1 MQLDMG
7 ATDAALNRLG
17 AALGLGPEAAAEGIL
32 ALTNASLA
40 AAVRLSLFEKG
51 LHPRDFSLLSFGGA
65 GGLHATEVA
74 DEMGMSEVIF
84 PREPGT
90 LSAYGIMFSD
100 LVQDI
105 SRSRLFTLGSPA
117 LPGLTALIGEL
128 REEAEARLARD
139 GVAPADRV
147 LSVAADMRYLGQ
159 AFELLVPWGDV
170 TTPDTTALASLEARF
185 HDAHRQRFS
194 YSSEGEVVEIVTLRV
209 TATGRLP
216 RPETTAPAP
225 AERASVKGVRKVFAN
240 GIWHQAVIWDR
251 EALKPGDAIEGPAI
265 IEEAFATHYIAAG
278 WKAGLADAGAIIA
291 TRSL

>member
-1 MQLDMG
+1 
-7 ATDAALNRLG
+7 
-17 AALGLGPEAAAEGIL
+17 
-32 ALTNASLA
+32 
-40 AAVRLSLFEKG
+40 
-51 LHPRDFSLLSFGGA
+51 
-65 GGLHATEVA
+65 
-74 DEMGMSEVIF
+74 
-84 PREPGT
+84 
-90 LSAYGIMFSD
+90 
-100 LVQDI
+100 
-105 SRSRLFTLGSPA
+105 
-117 LPGLTALIGEL
+117 
-128 REEAEARLARD
+128 
-139 GVAPADRV
+139 
-147 LSVAADMRYLGQ
+147 
-159 AFELLVPWGDV
+159 VPWGDV
-170 TTPDTTALASLEARF
+170 TTPDAAALASLEARF

-251 EALKPGDAIEGPAI
+251 EALKPSDVIEGPAI